1 MKLLRET
8 DQYEV
13 LQGGSLAVGGMLK
26 GIPEYPLWA
35 SFIPLYAGGQIGIVS
50 STCGEKITWIKPKG
64 MNLYVA
70 DRCLLVCVS
79 RDDLVASGFDGT
91 SSVIKIDGE
100 KYISR
105 LLKVGDVLNK
115 APNEWDDFLDAIGTE
130 DDDLLHWKD
139 VCFWGQEEVET
150 MAGRYVLRGGRKARY
165 AAQGKSNYK
174 DVHIGFRPV
183 LVRLDESGEIYEDQ
197 AVSANMDPDEPN
209 EEDKGCRYCM
219 GRAAWAFR
227 CDVRIDTSDYM
238 PKDIPVPVKFCPNCG
253 RKLR

>member
-13 LQGGSLAVGGMLK
+13 LQGGSLAVGGILK
-26 GIPEYPLWA
+26 GIPEYPLGVD
-35 SFIPLYAGGQIGIVS
+35 FIPLYAGGQIGIVP

-91 SSVIKIDGE
+91 SSVIEIDGE

-105 LLKVGDVLNK
+105 ILKVGDVLNK

-130 DDDLLHWKD
+130 DDDLLHWKG
-139 VCFWGQEEVET
+139 VYFWGQEDISVKIIMT
-150 MAGRYVLRGGRKARY
+150 T
-165 AAQGKSNYK
+165 
-174 DVHIGFRPV
+174 
-183 LVRLDESGEIYEDQ
+183 GEKYGIL
-197 AVSANMDPDEPN
+197 
-209 EEDKGCRYCM
+209 
-219 GRAAWAFR
+219 AAWK
-227 CDVRIDTSDYM
+227 S
-238 PKDIPVPVKFCPNCG
+238 
-253 RKLR
+253 